1 MKEKEKQFHDSDE
14 LLITLND
21 FIKSNEK
28 DLKSG
33 NICLTLNPI
42 CIEQLNLYL
51 NGKRISFKI
60 SKSELLDLQFIISLI
75 KYLRIDPNEQG
86 LLEKNRDLNLK
97 LFDSI
102 KFLEISYVKP
112 GLITNLFELSQNIEQ
127 LTVSG
132 SLNSLDELLI
142 VEDEVRLPYYQ
153 SIGSIVFE
161 QHEDGQPLSQQE
173 LSNKRFQYLYKKN
186 KIWLKLKELDLS
198 FNSIPEIDQSAYSL
212 LSIEKLC
219 FEGNLISKVNNLQ
232 ECLFLRTL
240 NLSFNMIK
248 DMENINQELGM
259 ITHLSLR
266 GNQIE
271 RVESLNRL
279 YALECLDISKNNI
292 KDIQEIFK
300 LNTLPNLQYLFI
312 DENPFC
318 DLKDYRNI
326 IISNFLNSDNI
337 IHLLREFYLDGK
349 RISEYEIEFI
359 KKHTHDNGSFKSYKS
374 PIKPVK
380 PPKSKKDIVPL
391 VVEFAPN
398 ARIDGE
404 LINNDNNNNQSIIN
418 GRTTTTTT
426 MTTNGKRKKDTH
438 KHHHPNFNHG
448 VIEPVIDNLPDY
460 DSEVTEN
467 QVQDDKFEEEKN
479 LKKKI
484 DDLRSEGGNSWL
496 LVLNEMSTFKENN
509 HPIPD
514 YNENNN
520 NNNNLSS
527 PVKLQKTPI
536 KSPMKKKN
544 IYHNTPINN
553 NNTNSNN
560 NNSNETSPLKLN
572 VISSSPPPPPTD
584 TTSNVTTTTNV
595 VSPTNSSTSSN
606 TTTTTTTTS
615 SSSTTTTTEAIN
627 INNNKNK
634 STSTTPISTTPNST
648 TPISTS
654 LLSKSLLSKSP
665 NTNGG
670 NIISSELICEPFS
683 VIKNSQNLL
692 LQIKIDTI
700 LESNLFGHSVNS
712 YLLKDIVFVF
722 SVPDAVDPNTAEI
735 VFATDFKN
743 GVPIAFSREYYQME
757 DQQSLH
763 QLLTTLVPPL
773 YREYTMNCMDCSER
787 YVCKSEHDF
796 THCIKCN
803 SKGLFYLPTTTD
815 RSIMVVESPPSASS
829 FSNSLSLRDMKNF
842 IEYNDDEFND
852 RIFKDQSLQLYF
864 KLKVFKGGSKE
875 VYQYIMKSNF
885 VRYTSATSSSS
896 LSSLL
901 EEEKQIFLLLSS
913 TTCYLLKEKK
923 SSTSMVDDTSS
934 NRFSIQTILPLSEIR
949 RVSVGLS
956 SQLFRIEMDDQC
968 YVFIKRSQE
977 CSEKFLKLLFTI
989 TKSLSLPLE
998 PYSRAIETKQ
1008 VINALL
1014 VNPNEEFLK
1023 YIMLHHKVSG
1033 RNIVP
1038 RSLILSSENIYLTIE
1053 NYHQYP
1059 LLNKNI
1065 KTTSSQFTIFK
1076 NFKIT
1081 DIAHIKYSRFK
1092 PNYFTI
1098 AFENEVNNKPL
1109 IEWNL
1114 ITGNSIECDTM
1125 VSTISALWKEKFHL
1139 DLKILDNI

>member
-1 MKEKEKQFHDSDE
+1 MKEKQFHDSDE

-28 DLKSG
+28 DLKNG

-42 CIEQLNLYL
+42 CLEQLNLYL
-51 NGKRISFKI
+51 NGKRISFKL
-60 SKSELLDLQFIISLI
+60 SKSDLLDLQFIISLI
-75 KYLRIDPNEQG
+75 KHLRIDPNEEG
-86 LLEKNRDLNLK
+86 LLEKNRDVNLK

-153 SIGSIVFE
+153 SIGSLVFE
-161 QHEDGQPLSQQE
+161 HEDGQPLSHQE

-186 KIWLKLKELDLS
+186 NIWSKLKELDLS

-271 RVESLNRL
+271 KVESLNRL
-279 YALECLDISKNNI
+279 YALECLDISKNKI

-300 LNTLPNLQYLFI
+300 LNALPNLQYLFV

-349 RISEYEIEFI
+349 RISEQEIEFI

-374 PIKPVK
+374 PIKPIK

-398 ARIDGE
+398 ARIDSE
-404 LINNDNNNNQSIIN
+404 FVNDQNIM
-418 GRTTTTTT
+418 TTTTTT
-426 MTTNGKRKKDTH
+426 TTTTTIGNRKKDTH

-448 VIEPVIDNLPDY
+448 KSRAIEPVIDNLPDY

-509 HPIPD
+509 HPIPE
-514 YNENNN
+514 YNEN

-527 PVKLQKTPI
+527 PVKLVKTPI
-536 KSPMKKKN
+536 KSPSKKKN
-544 IYHNTPINN
+544 IYHNISNN
-553 NNTNSNN
+553 NNNNNKNNNNNNNSNN
-560 NNSNETSPLKLN
+560 NNINDETSPSKLN
-572 VISSSPPPPPTD
+572 VTPQSPSSTD
-584 TTSNVTTTTNV
+584 TASNVPTIAPTTNI
-595 VSPTNSSTSSN
+595 VSPINSSTSSPSSSN
-606 TTTTTTTTS
+606 TTTTPTTPATTATIPTAAINLNK
-615 SSSTTTTTEAIN
+615 STTTP
-627 INNNKNK
+627 
-634 STSTTPISTTPNST
+634 TSTTPISTTPIST
-648 TPISTS
+648 TPKSI
-654 LLSKSLLSKSP
+654 SLLSKSP

-670 NIISSELICEPFS
+670 GGIISSELICEPFS

-722 SVPDAVDPNTAEI
+722 SVPDAVEPNTAEI
-735 VFATDFKN
+735 VFATDFKD

-763 QLLTTLVPPL
+763 QLLTVLVPPL

-815 RSIMVVESPPSASS
+815 RSIMVVESPSAS
-829 FSNSLSLRDMKNF
+829 FSNSLSLKDMKKF

-852 RIFKDQSLQLYF
+852 RIFKDQSLQLFF

-923 SSTSMVDDTSS
+923 SSDDTS

-989 TKSLSLPLE
+989 TKGLGLPLE

-1014 VNPNEEFLK
+1014 LDPNEEFLK
-1023 YIMLHHKVSG
+1023 YIMLHHKISG

-1076 NFKIT
+1076 HFKIT
-1081 DIAHIKYSRFK
+1081 DIAHIKYSKFK

-1114 ITGNSIECDTM
+1114 ITGNSIECNTM
-1125 VSTISALWKEKFHL
+1125 VSTISSLWKEKFHL
-1139 DLKILDNI
+1139 DIKILDNI